1 MIIKNINEKYDER
14 QQEQITKTCF
24 SIAKKMGINP
34 ASILRIVPYG
44 SFNYNLSDANSD
56 LDLVVVYVPTFLNLF
71 YNYEK
76 GKNVIKE
83 QKESKHFG
91 DIIFIDIYNYLKQ
104 IKKGNLRY
112 IETVFSSNI
121 IFEKKFFKKFLD
133 RTRYMYLLQEP
144 EKIKN
149 YIVGYIDQKTHAL
162 IHPYPSKLN
171 LIEKYGYDL
180 KNYSHVLRMENFAE
194 KYLILLD
201 YLYKFG
207 FDFHFS
213 KHKFNPFLIQNNRQE
228 TVNPIY
234 LINLKRHNLNEF
246 PKKEKVLN
254 HMSKIREDIK
264 QNIDFETNPFCILFF
279 FKIKKLEE
287 ELLKK
292 CFYFVKGI

>member
-1 MIIKNINEKYDER
+1 MIIKNINEKYDNI

-24 SIAKKMGINP
+24 SEAKQMGINP

-44 SFNYNLSDANSD
+44 SFNYNLSDEKSD

-71 YNYEK
+71 YNYENE
-76 GKNVIKE
+76 KNVIKE
-83 QKESKHFG
+83 QKENKYFG

-104 IKKGNLRY
+104 VKKGNLRY
-112 IETVFSSNI
+112 IETLFSSNI

-133 RTRYMYLLQEP
+133 KTRYMYLLHDP
-144 EKIKN
+144 EKVQN
-149 YIVGYIDQKTHAL
+149 YIVGYIDQKAHAL
-162 IHPYPSKLN
+162 THPYPSKLD
-171 LIEKYGYDL
+171 LIKKYGYDL

-207 FDFHFS
+207 FDVKFLE
-213 KHKFNPFLIQNNRQE
+213 HKFNPFLIQNNRQE
-228 TVNPIY
+228 MINPYY
-234 LINLKRHNLNEF
+234 LINLKRHNLIDF
-246 PKKEKVLN
+246 PKKENVLN
-254 HMSKIREDIK
+254 HMLKIRRDIK
-264 QNIDFETNPFCILFF
+264 QNEDFETNPFCILFF

-287 ELLKK
+287 ELLEK